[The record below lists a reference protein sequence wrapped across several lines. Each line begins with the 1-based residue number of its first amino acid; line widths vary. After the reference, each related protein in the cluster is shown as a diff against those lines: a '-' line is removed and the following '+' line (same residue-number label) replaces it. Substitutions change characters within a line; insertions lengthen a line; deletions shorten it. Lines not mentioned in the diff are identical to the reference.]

1 MITLLKHLNSV
12 HAKSSIAGA
21 FMLILILFSVS
32 CSNTKDG
39 KIESSVATFDECIYP
54 RGAVIYRNY
63 LIIVGENTSPD
74 DSSDLVISEVNNNDI
89 RKIFVY
95 NLETNKADP
104 ELQSEIFKKGIKWLY
119 VRNDSLFGRF
129 STENDLIDSWSFW
142 DGKNWI
148 ETHPFSPAA
157 RFETSY
163 LRKECGNIF
172 EDNHFL
178 IYSYNQGEFGNAVL
192 FLDKSSGEI
201 LGFPLYTPRQ
211 VIKDSSGYIVFG
223 RLDHMVSL
231 YSVIHIKHPEK
242 LPKVPDSLIMYD
254 FSGKTDTS
262 ILLYL
267 DIYLKSQMIEIF
279 SDSITIKTQANSLDF
294 ECFNIFDAKQIYL
307 TYDSMNYS
315 ANDVV
320 NLIKQD
326 NTDSVGEAIFMYQS
340 KLYIIL
346 IDEKFW
352 YLCEMNNLSQKI
364 IQDNYIVKIPKP
376 RFCITR
382 TYFGDSFLFVYSY
395 SDMDSPCMNF
405 TCLIINDNFI
415 KTYHFIPD

>member
-1 MITLLKHLNSV
+1 LNTLQKLSIFYHDKD
-12 HAKSSIAGA
+12 SIAGG
-21 FMLILILFSVS
+21 FLLMLVFFCVS
-32 CSNTKDG
+32 CSNKKDG
-39 KIESSVATFDECIYP
+39 KIESSVVTFNECIYP
-54 RGAVIYRNY
+54 RGAVVYRNN

-74 DSSDLVISEVNNNDI
+74 DSRDLFISEVNNSDI

-95 NLETNKADP
+95 NLETNKAYP
-104 ELQSEIFKKGIKWLY
+104 ELQSKIYNKGIKWLY

-142 DGKNWI
+142 DGEKWI
-148 ETHPFSPAA
+148 AA
-157 RFETSY
+157 RPFVPAERFQTSY

-172 EDNHFL
+172 EDDHFL

-201 LGFPLYTPRQ
+201 TGFPLYTPRQ

-223 RLDHMVSL
+223 RLDHMVSS

-262 ILLYL
+262 ILICL
-267 DIYLKSQMIEIF
+267 DIYLRSQM
-279 SDSITIKTQANSLDF
+279 SKGYSNRDTIKVQGDSLDF
-294 ECFNIFDAKQIYL
+294 GCFNVFDSNQIYL
-307 TYDSMNYS
+307 TYDSANYS
-315 ANDVV
+315 SNDVV
-320 NLIKQD
+320 YLIKQD

-382 TYFGDSFLFVYSY
+382 TYFGDSFLFVYCY
-395 SDMDSPCMNF
+395 SDMDYPCMKF